1 MITSTRNASFAL
13 IALRLKGEIIVN
25 NSVGRLLLCA
35 LAMLSLSF
43 WALTVPLT
51 QDSYVV
57 PSSAELTMNGTNNR
71 GAGAAVVNDVPVSAT
86 NVFFYVGT

>member
-25 NSVGRLLLCA
+25 NSVGRLLRCA
-35 LAMLSLSF
+35 PAILPISS
-43 WALTVPLT
+43 WAQTVPLT
-51 QDSYVV
+51 QGSYVV
-57 PSSAELTMNGTNNR
+57 PSGAERTVNRTNNT
-71 GAGAAVVNDVPVSAT
+71 GAGAAVADDVPVSAA

>member
-1 MITSTRNASFAL
+1 MITSTRNASSAL
-13 IALRLKGEIIVN
+13 IAPRLKGEIIVN

-35 LAMLSLSF
+35 LAMLPISS
-43 WALTVPLT
+43 WAQTAPLT

-57 PSSAELTMNGTNNR
+57 SSSAELTVNGTNNT
-71 GAGAAVVNDVPVSAT
+71 GAGAAVANDVPVSAA